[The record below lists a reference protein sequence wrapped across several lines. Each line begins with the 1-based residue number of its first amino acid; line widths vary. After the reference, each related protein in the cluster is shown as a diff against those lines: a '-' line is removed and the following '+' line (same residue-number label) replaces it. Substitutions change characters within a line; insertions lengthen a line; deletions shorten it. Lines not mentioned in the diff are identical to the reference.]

1 MEDEFLLNEIEEQNK
16 QEKKEE
22 EENIRNMIR
31 KGFIAKVYGLLLIQ
45 LSLTFG
51 FIVLSIEIKSLT
63 FFLLD
68 HFGLYIIISIIP
80 FIILIAIV
88 IKPQIMRKV
97 PINYI
102 LLFIFSFSF
111 GYTNVLFVLR
121 FKKVNI
127 YLSMLLTL
135 IVVLSLTIYAYKTK
149 EDFTLMGGI
158 FFVFLILICFASIIN
173 IFLGIK
179 ILDLM
184 IDIFS
189 VFLFSL
195 YIIYDTQIILGNKSL
210 SLSEDD
216 YILAVL
222 NLYLD
227 IINLFI
233 HILKLVSF
241 MNR

>member
-16 QEKKEE
+16 QEKKE

-127 YLSMLLTL
+127 YC
-135 IVVLSLTIYAYKTK
+135 
-149 EDFTLMGGI
+149 
-158 FFVFLILICFASIIN
+158 CFISN
-173 IFLGIK
+173 
-179 ILDLM
+179 
-184 IDIFS
+184 
-189 VFLFSL
+189 
-195 YIIYDTQIILGNKSL
+195 
-210 SLSEDD
+210 
-216 YILAVL
+216 
-222 NLYLD
+222 NLC
-227 IINLFI
+227 I
-233 HILKLVSF
+233 
-241 MNR
+241 

>member
-1 MEDEFLLNEIEEQNK
+1 MENEYLLNEIEEQNK

-22 EENIRNMIR
+22 ENIKNMIR

-63 FFLLD
+63 FFLLN
-68 HFGLYIIISIIP
+68 HFGLYIIITIIP
-80 FIILIAIV
+80 FIILIAAV
-88 IKPQIMRKV
+88 INPQIMRKV

-102 LLFIFSFSF
+102 LLFVFSFSI
-111 GYTNVLFVLR
+111 GYSNALFVLQ

-158 FFVFLILICFASIIN
+158 LFVFLILICFASIIN
-173 IFLGIK
+173 IFLRIK

-195 YIIYDTQIILGNKSL
+195 YIIYDTQLILGNKSL
-210 SLSEDD
+210 SISEDD
-216 YILAVL
+216 YILAVI

-233 HILKLVSF
+233 HILQLVSCI
-241 MNR
+241 NR

>member
-16 QEKKEE
+16 QEKKE

-51 FIVLSIEIKSLT
+51 FIVLSIEIKYLT
-63 FFLLD
+63 FFLLN
-68 HFGLYIIISIIP
+68 HFGLYIIITIIP
-80 FIILIAIV
+80 FIILIAAV
-88 IKPQIMRKV
+88 INPQIMRKV

-102 LLFIFSFSF
+102 LLFIFSFSI
-111 GYTNVLFVLR
+111 GYSNALFVLQ

-158 FFVFLILICFASIIN
+158 LFVFLILICFASIIN
-173 IFLGIK
+173 IFLRIK

-195 YIIYDTQIILGNKSL
+195 YIIYDTQLILGNKSL
-210 SLSEDD
+210 SISEDD
-216 YILAVL
+216 YILAVI

-233 HILKLVSF
+233 HILQLVSCI
-241 MNR
+241 NR

>member
-1 MEDEFLLNEIEEQNK
+1 MENEYLLNEIEEQNK

-22 EENIRNMIR
+22 ENIKNMIR

-63 FFLLD
+63 FFLLN
-68 HFGLYIIISIIP
+68 HFGLYIIITIIP
-80 FIILIAIV
+80 FIILIAAV
-88 IKPQIMRKV
+88 INPQIMRKV

-102 LLFIFSFSF
+102 LLFVFSFSI
-111 GYTNVLFVLR
+111 GYSNALFVLQ

-158 FFVFLILICFASIIN
+158 LFVFLILICFASIIN
-173 IFLGIK
+173 IFLRIK

-195 YIIYDTQIILGNKSL
+195 YIIYDTQLILGNKSL
-210 SLSEDD
+210 SISEDD
-216 YILAVL
+216 YILAGI

-233 HILKLVSF
+233 HILQLVSCI
-241 MNR
+241 NR

>member
-1 MEDEFLLNEIEEQNK
+1 MENEYLLNEIEEQKK
-16 QEKKEE
+16 QEKKE

-63 FFLLD
+63 FFLLN
-68 HFGLYIIISIIP
+68 HFGLYIIITIIP
-80 FIILIAIV
+80 FIILIAAV
-88 IKPQIMRKV
+88 INPQIMRKV

-102 LLFIFSFSF
+102 LLFVFSFSI
-111 GYTNVLFVLR
+111 GYSNALFVLQ

-158 FFVFLILICFASIIN
+158 LFVFLILICFASIIN
-173 IFLGIK
+173 IFLRIK

-195 YIIYDTQIILGNKSL
+195 YIIYDTQLILGNKSL
-210 SLSEDD
+210 SISEDD
-216 YILAVL
+216 YILAVI

-233 HILKLVSF
+233 HILQLVSCI
-241 MNR
+241 NR

>member
-22 EENIRNMIR
+22 ENIRNMIR
-31 KGFIAKVYGLLLIQ
+31 KGFIVKVYGLLLIQ

-102 LLFIFSFSF
+102 LLFIFSFSI
-111 GYTNVLFVLR
+111 GYSNALFVLQ

-195 YIIYDTQIILGNKSL
+195 YIIYDTQLILGNKSL
-210 SLSEDD
+210 SISEDD
-216 YILAVL
+216 YILAVI

-233 HILKLVSF
+233 HILQLVSCI
-241 MNR
+241 NR